1 MSVLLILL
9 WASFLRL
16 GDLAEPRSGGS
27 GTRDVEAHAVQCMA
41 SHTSPKAAVLLQQH
55 LNNNNSKN
63 KHINNNKNKH
73 NNNNSKN
80 NKNNNN
86 NSKNKHNNNSKNNKN
101 NPGRTAA
108 IAALA
113 IVCVGIAIC
122 TLLRYSLLV
131 AIVAVV
137 VFVVIGG
144 GGVVLKQLGY
154 QTT

>member
-16 GDLAEPRSGGS
+16 GDLAEPQSGGS

-41 SHTSPKAAVLLQQH
+41 SHTRPKAAVLLQQH
-55 LNNNNSKN
+55 LNNNNN
-63 KHINNNKNKH
+63 KP
-73 NNNNSKN
+73 SAPAVAEA
-80 NKNNNN
+80 
-86 NSKNKHNNNSKNNKN
+86 
-101 NPGRTAA
+101 PGRKAA

-113 IVCVGIAIC
+113 IVCAGIAIY